1 MGDSIVLRLISVE
14 LKVLS
19 ENRERRK
26 DKSMTVGRMVKWAV
40 KRCASLSKKVRSRR
54 RSEENKGL
62 KQVF

>member
-1 MGDSIVLRLISVE
+1 ME

-26 DKSMTVGRMVKWAV
+26 DKSMTVGRLVKWVV
-40 KRCASLSKKVRSRR
+40 KRCLRLFTKVRSTK